1 MKIQVLGS
9 GCANCSNTVAL
20 IEQVAKRC
28 GKPVAVEK
36 VRDMRE
42 IALLGVMSTPAVAI
56 DGRVVHAG
64 GVPTAERVEEWLLS
78 PKH

>member
-9 GCANCSNTVAL
+9 GCANQDKTIAL

-36 VRDMRE
+36 VRDLRE
-42 IALLGVMSTPAVAI
+42 MAWLGIMSTPGVAI

-64 GVPTAERVEEWLLS
+64 GVPSAEHVEQWLLS
-78 PKH
+78 PGR